1 MYILNLFNPWSD
13 MVLAGICGVVKLPSR
28 PEKIKGHYIVRC
40 VEPITRKQLYREQ
53 LLAATSHIMRDISLP
68 KNRPK
73 FGRIMGII
81 EVDGC
86 SPYYH
91 FQQGKQFF
99 KLKIKKVYRLREP
112 LTVEEYIRLFGDGF
126 PTRGYIEE
134 IPLLK

>member
-1 MYILNLFNPWSD
+1 M
-13 MVLAGICGVVKLPSR
+13 
-28 PEKIKGHYIVRC
+28 
-40 VEPITRKQLYREQ
+40 EQ
-53 LLAATSHIMRDISLP
+53 LHDVDYHITLGQSFQQ
-68 KNRPK
+68 NRPK
-73 FGRIMGII
+73 FGRILGIV

-86 SPYYH
+86 SPSYR
-91 FQQGKQFF
+91 KQFF